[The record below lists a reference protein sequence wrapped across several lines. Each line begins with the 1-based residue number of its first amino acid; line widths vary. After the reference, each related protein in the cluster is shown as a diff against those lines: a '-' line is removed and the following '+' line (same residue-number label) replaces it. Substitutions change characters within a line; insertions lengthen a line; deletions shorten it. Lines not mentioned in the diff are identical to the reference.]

1 MYMIKFNVWISTENN
16 IKLYYGACKAEF
28 KSRSPREIYPRERGI
43 EVDLSKYI
51 WQLINQSKKLQHT
64 FESTYVYNTLQ
75 MRHKTLWDICPT
87 EKHVI
92 APDYQ
97 EQ

>member
-1 MYMIKFNVWISTENN
+1 MVHAKQNLNLV
-16 IKLYYGACKAEF
+16 
-28 KSRSPREIYPRERGI
+28 PRAKYIRERGI
-43 EVDLSKYI
+43 EVDLSKYT
-51 WQLINQSKKLQHT
+51 WQLINQSKKLQLT
-64 FESTYVYNTLQ
+64 FESTYVYNTLH

-87 EKHVI
+87 EKYVI

>member
-1 MYMIKFNVWISTENN
+1 MY
-16 IKLYYGACKAEF
+16 EF
-28 KSRSPREIYPRERGI
+28 QQKIRLSYIMVHAKQNLNLVPRAKYIRERGI
-43 EVDLSKYI
+43 EVDLSKYT
-51 WQLINQSKKLQHT
+51 WQLINQSKKLQLT

-87 EKHVI
+87 EKYVI

>member
-1 MYMIKFNVWISTENN
+1 MY
-16 IKLYYGACKAEF
+16 EF
-28 KSRSPREIYPRERGI
+28 QQKIILSYIMVHAKQNLNLVPRAKYIRERGI
-43 EVDLSKYI
+43 EVDLSKYT
-51 WQLINQSKKLQHT
+51 WQLINQSKKLQLT

-87 EKHVI
+87 EKYVI